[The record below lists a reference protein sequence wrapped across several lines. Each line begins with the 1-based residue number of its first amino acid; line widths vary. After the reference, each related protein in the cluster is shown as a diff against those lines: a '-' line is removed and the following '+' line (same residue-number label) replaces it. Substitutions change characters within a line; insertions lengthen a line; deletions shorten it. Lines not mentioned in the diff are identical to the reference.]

1 MQELWEA
8 LSTFEK
14 IFWYIAIPFSVI
26 LLIQLVLTFVGMD
39 GGSSDI
45 GDVDTDVPDIDV
57 DTEADGVFN
66 HDDGLHAGDGV
77 PQFGIFTIR
86 NFIAFF
92 TIFGWAGIA
101 GNRADLNTA
110 WVIIIATVLGVL
122 AMLII
127 SALFYFISKL
137 ADSGGALDMRN
148 AVNKIGTVYLPINAK
163 SGNIGK
169 IQIMVQDSLHELKAL
184 TKQDEDLST
193 GTVVKVI
200 GLASSNVLIVE
211 KFTK

>member
-1 MQELWEA
+1 MQELWND
-8 LSTFEK
+8 LTTFEQ

-26 LLIQLVLTFVGMD
+26 LLIQLVLTFVGMG
-39 GGSSDI
+39 GGSADI
-45 GDVDTDVPDIDV
+45 GDTPSDIPDMDV
-57 DTEADGVFN
+57 DADSDGVFN
-66 HDDGLHAGDGV
+66 HDDTLHAGDAS

-101 GNRADLNTA
+101 GNRADLSTA
-110 WVIIIATVLGVL
+110 WVIILATILGVL

-137 ADSGGALDMRN
+137 ADSGGALEIRN
-148 AVNKIGTVYLPINAK
+148 AINKIGTVYLPIHAK

-169 IQIMVQDSLHELKAL
+169 IQVMVQDSLHELKAL
-184 TKQDEDLST
+184 TKEDEDLST
-193 GTVVKVI
+193 GTVVKVV
-200 GLASSNVLIVE
+200 GLASDNVLIVE